1 MNTQVE
7 NVVVSSE
14 QVVERLYKLK
24 DCDIKAML
32 NGDSLKQ
39 HSQDVT
45 LFVVCYC
52 SLARLA
58 LTSIYIQR

>member
-7 NVVVSSE
+7 NVVSSE

-32 NGDSLKQ
+32 IRDSLKQ

-52 SLARLA
+52 LLARLA
-58 LTSIYIQR
+58 LTSLYIQK